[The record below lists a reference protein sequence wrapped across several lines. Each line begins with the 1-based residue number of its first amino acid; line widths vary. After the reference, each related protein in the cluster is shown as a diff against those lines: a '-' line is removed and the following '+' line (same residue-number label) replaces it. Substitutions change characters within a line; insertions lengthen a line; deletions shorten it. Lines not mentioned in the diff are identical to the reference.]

1 MSVHICESSIFGT
14 SWRTAEVRQMFEET
28 TRVEDWLMILSV
40 LAQTQADYELI
51 PREAAEQIQEACHGI
66 AVDKEFLAE
75 VESGFVASN
84 HSLIGFIRAVQNRCG
99 KLGGEWLCYGATVQ
113 DVTDTQLM
121 CTLAKLQKH
130 LINELELLKEVLI
143 GMAVRYRGVYM
154 LGRTHGQVGLP
165 ITFGYKAACWLDEI
179 NRHLERLA
187 EVGNRISVGQ
197 LCGGVGSLSSLGQN
211 ALQIQA
217 EFMSRL
223 GLKVPSISWTNTRD
237 RLAEWMNLLA
247 LMASTGDRIGHE
259 IYNLQRPEIAELN
272 EGFVEGTIG
281 SITMPQKR
289 NPEISEHLGTLA
301 RVVRHDSS
309 HMLESLVHDHERDG
323 RSWKG
328 EWWIV
333 PPACMATAKI
343 ITLLRR
349 LLGELQ
355 VNEQRMLNNIHSAD
369 GFIFAESVMLSLAPK
384 MGKQSA
390 HMLVYS
396 IAADAKSSGSDFES
410 AVKGDVRIRQH
421 LGSEEVDGLFDLKHS
436 VGHCDAM
443 IDQVLERT

>member
-1 MSVHICESSIFGT
+1 
-14 SWRTAEVRQMFEET
+14 
-28 TRVEDWLMILSV
+28 
-40 LAQTQADYELI
+40 
-51 PREAAEQIQEACHGI
+51 
-66 AVDKEFLAE
+66 
-75 VESGFVASN
+75 
-84 HSLIGFIRAVQNRCG
+84 
-99 KLGGEWLCYGATVQ
+99 
-113 DVTDTQLM
+113 
-121 CTLAKLQKH
+121 
-130 LINELELLKEVLI
+130 
-143 GMAVRYRGVYM
+143 M
-154 LGRTHGQVGLP
+154 LGRTHGQIGLP

-179 NRHLERLA
+179 MRHLERLA
-187 EVGNRISVGQ
+187 EIESRVSVGQ
-197 LCGGVGSLSSLGQN
+197 LCGGVGSLSSLGPN
-211 ALQIQA
+211 ALQIQSD
-217 EFMSRL
+217 FMHRL
-223 GLKVPSISWTNTRD
+223 DLKAPSISWTNTRD

-247 LMASTGDRIGHE
+247 LIASTGDRIGHE

-333 PPACMATAKI
+333 PPACLTTAKI
-343 ITLLRR
+343 VSLLRR

-355 VNEQRMLNNIHSAD
+355 INEQRMLDNIHSAD
-369 GFIFAESVMLSLAPK
+369 GFIFAESVMLSLASK

-396 IAADAKSSGSDFES
+396 IAEDARSSGLDFES
-410 AVKGDVRIRQH
+410 AVKGDRRIHQH
-421 LGSEEVDGLFDLKHS
+421 LSLEEVNGLFDLKRS

-443 IDQVLERT
+443 IDQVLERA